1 MSKMFG
7 VVPIMWR
14 AVRPS
19 KTVDMVAVVNSFWI
33 PKGYE
38 GLTFFGRVL
47 TPSQEVADRFNTG
60 YSFLKNHEMIHL
72 RQAQSCGDSWIRFYM
87 VYLWYW
93 VKGIWK
99 RRKLRKMASPKT
111 LPSNIAYLLN
121 PFEMEAYAQM
131 YDLHYLEQFE
141 NGATGWLEYAKM
153 PIEQRLELYLR
164 THKL

>member
-1 MSKMFG
+1 MSMMFG
-7 VVPIMWR
+7 LIPIMWH

-47 TPSQEVADRFNTG
+47 TPNQEAADRFNTG
-60 YSFLKNHEMIHL
+60 YSYLKNHEMIHL

-99 RRKLRKMASPKT
+99 RRKLRQLTSPVP
-111 LPSNIAYLLN
+111 LPGNIAYLLN
-121 PFEMEAYAQM
+121 PFEIEAYAHM
-131 YDLHYLEQFE
+131 YDLHYLDQWKD
-141 NGATGWLEYAKM
+141 GAKGWLEYARM
-153 PIEQRLELYLR
+153 PVEERLGIVI
-164 THKL
+164 KLFNL